1 MNKKSEVQFFKKIF
15 AFFEE
20 VGRWSANKKSTNTN
34 WLCGLTYEDDKE

>member
-1 MNKKSEVQFFKKIF
+1 MYNMNKKSEVQIF

-34 WLCGLTYEDDKE
+34 WLCGLTYEDNKE